1 MDYYDVPEEIDPYAD
16 MYKVIIKNL
25 ALDQC
30 KHNFYRAS
38 KIPEGTYVY
47 RLMSINLV
55 RIVEFPKQ
63 MQRKCH
69 FSKTVFL
76 RFLLTKI
83 VVYSLAPKH
92 QSKLALCFRNI

>member
-1 MDYYDVPEEIDPYAD
+1 

-25 ALDQC
+25 ALDHC

-55 RIVEFPKQ
+55 RIVEFPK
-63 MQRKCH
+63 KCKENVT
-69 FSKTVFL
+69 FLKQYILVF
-76 RFLLTKI
+76 
-83 VVYSLAPKH
+83 Y
-92 QSKLALCFRNI
+92 